1 MLTAT
6 ELKELKVGDEIDSGA
21 FIFEGLP
28 DAEYVLFTVTRVS
41 SKVVEFDLT
50 YFGVSIGN
58 WVAKPCANG
67 SVLWI
72 DQGKSRESAR
82 KKGVLQ

>member
-6 ELKELKVGDEIDSGA
+6 ELKELEVGDEIDSGA
-21 FIFEGLP
+21 FIFESLP
-28 DAEYVLFTVTRVS
+28 DEEYVLFTVTRVS

-58 WVAKPCANG
+58 WIAKPCANG
-67 SVLWI
+67 SVLWM
-72 DQGKSRESAR
+72 DQGKSREANA
-82 KKGVLQ
+82 KKRILQ